1 MEKHFDGKTSAEARR
16 KIVQTQRTIIVLM
29 IIFAVLPFL
38 LAWMSGSLRF

>member
-1 MEKHFDGKTSAEARR
+1 MEKHFDGKTSIEVRR
-16 KIVQTQRTIIVLM
+16 KVVQTQRIIVVLM